1 MINTIS
7 TIEPGSLSDS
17 KYLDMNC
24 ENYASSMSA
33 RSLLALNRH
42 FSLTKQTEILCS
54 DEFIDAIINKMDD
67 FSLSDLTK
75 ILKSYTNLNKSNIN
89 KEKIDIMATK
99 AEERINMENYP
110 KGSNNLELTNLI
122 QNLKSGTIN
131 TT

>member
-1 MINTIS
+1 
-7 TIEPGSLSDS
+7 
-17 KYLDMNC
+17 
-24 ENYASSMSA
+24 
-33 RSLLALNRH
+33 
-42 FSLTKQTEILCS
+42 
-54 DEFIDAIINKMDD
+54 MDD